1 MTPGGLERDRLS
13 APLEIRV
20 LRLNPCPC
28 STTHVSGADALRDD
42 AFEVHP
48 ARVSEDR
55 RAVAGDRLTELN
67 AVAHRLVLAG

>member
-1 MTPGGLERDRLS
+1 MRP
-13 APLEIRV
+13 
-20 LRLNPCPC
+20 
-28 STTHVSGADALRDD
+28 DALRDD